1 MELFTY
7 KGISEGKYVEGDIEA
22 LNQDEASHKL
32 KEQKVI
38 ITNLARSKKKKGDEK
53 KKAKGKGG
61 GLSSL
66 FSGKKKPKTEDILI
80 FSKQFATMVKAGLP
94 ILEVLSMLR
103 DQLENPGMKEIIEDI
118 RKSLEGGVTLSKCF
132 DKYPQYFDN
141 VYVNLIK
148 AGEASGKLDVFLLK
162 IVDALEKKEKIKK
175 KIKSA
180 LMYPG
185 IMFSVAITVSA
196 FMLIKVVPVFAKMY
210 DGMGIALPKPTAVIM
225 AMSDFLRGTGGMILL
240 FGIIGFVFVF
250 RYLTTKNATFQYK
263 WHKQV
268 LKIPVFGDMILKSL
282 LARISLIL
290 GNLSAAGVNLLE
302 SLEIAKSVSNNVVVT
317 EALENVKKGVF
328 SGDTLTKLF
337 LKEPLFPPTFSQLIS
352 VGEQTGQLDEMFGS
366 VASYYEEEFD
376 TTVDNMSSLIE
387 PIMIVFM
394 GIMIGGLM
402 IAMYS
407 PIFNVG
413 ALIG

>member
-1 MELFTY
+1 MEAFTY
-7 KGISEGKYVEGDIEA
+7 KGIAEGKYVEGEIEA

-38 ITNLARSKKKKGDEK
+38 ITNLIKSKKKKADG
-53 KKAKGKGG
+53 KAKAKKGG

-66 FSGKKKPKTEDILI
+66 FSGKKKVKVEDVLI

-103 DQLENPGMKEIIEDI
+103 DQLENPGIKEIIEDI

-132 DKYPQYFDN
+132 EKYPQHFDTI
-141 VYVNLIK
+141 YVNMIK

-162 IVDALEKKEKIKK
+162 IVESLEKKEKIKK
-175 KIKSA
+175 KIKGA
-180 LMYPG
+180 LMYPS
-185 IMFSVAITVSA
+185 IMFTTAVLVSA
-196 FMLIKVVPVFAKMY
+196 IMLIKVVPVFAKMY
-210 DGMGIALPKPTAVIM
+210 EGMGVALPKPTEIIM
-225 AMSDFLRGTGGMILL
+225 SMSDFLRGTGGLVL
-240 FGIIGFVFVF
+240 FLSIVIFAVAFK
-250 RYLTTKNATFQYK
+250 YLTTKNEAIRFK

-268 LKIPVFGDMILKSL
+268 LKMPIFGDLILKSL
-282 LARISLIL
+282 LARISLIM

-302 SLEIAKSVSNNVVVT
+302 SLEIAKSVSTNVVVS

-352 VGEQTGQLDEMFGS
+352 VGEQTGQLDEMFNS

-376 TTVDNMSSLIE
+376 TAVDNMSTLIE

-394 GIMIGGLM
+394 GVMIGGLM

-413 ALIG
+413 SIIG

>member
-1 MELFTY
+1 MEAFTY
-7 KGISEGKYVEGDIEA
+7 KGIADGKYVEGDIEA
-22 LNQDEASHKL
+22 INQEEASHKL
-32 KEQKVI
+32 KEQKII
-38 ITNLARSKKKKGDEK
+38 ITNLIRSKKKKVETK
-53 KKAKGKGG
+53 AKAKGKG
-61 GLSSL
+61 
-66 FSGKKKPKTEDILI
+66 FSFRKPKVKVEDVLI

-94 ILEVLSMLR
+94 ILEVLAMLR
-103 DQLENPGMKEIIEDI
+103 DQLEGPAIKEVIEDI

-132 DKYPQYFDN
+132 EKYPQYFDN
-141 VYVNLIK
+141 VYCNLIK
-148 AGEASGKLDVFLLK
+148 AGEASGKLDVFLMK
-162 IVDALEKKEKIKK
+162 IVDALEKKEKIKN

-180 LMYPG
+180 LMYPA

-210 DGMGIALPKPTAVIM
+210 DGMGLDLPKPTAVIM
-225 AMSDFLRGTGGMILL
+225 SMSDFLRGTGGMVLL
-240 FGIIGFVFVF
+240 ISLISFFVAFK
-250 RYLTTKNATFQYK
+250 YLTAKNEKIKYR

-268 LKIPVFGDMILKSL
+268 LKLPVFGDLILKSL
-282 LARISLIL
+282 LARISLIM

-302 SLEIAKSVSNNVVVT
+302 SIEIAKSVSSNVVVS

-366 VASYYEEEFD
+366 VAMYYEEEFD
-376 TTVDNMSSLIE
+376 GAVDNMSSLIE

-394 GIMIGGLM
+394 GVMIGGLM

>member
-1 MELFTY
+1 MEAFTY
-7 KGISEGKYVEGDIEA
+7 KGISDGKYVDGEIEA
-22 LNQDEASHKL
+22 LNVDEASHKL
-32 KEQKVI
+32 KEQKII
-38 ITNLARSKKKKGDEK
+38 ITNIVRSSKKKKTEDKDKKKGKGLSLFGK
-53 KKAKGKGG
+53 KKAKV
-61 GLSSL
+61 
-66 FSGKKKPKTEDILI
+66 EDVLI

-94 ILEVLSMLR
+94 ILQVLGMLR
-103 DQLENPGMKEIIEDI
+103 DQIESPAMKDVIEDI

-132 DKYPQYFDN
+132 EKYPELFDN

-162 IVDALEKKEKIKK
+162 IVESLEKKENIKK

-180 LMYPG
+180 LMYPS
-185 IMFSVAITVSA
+185 IMFTVAIVVSA

-210 DGMGIALPKPTAVIM
+210 DGMGIQLPAATATIM
-225 AMSDFLRGTGGMILL
+225 SMSDFLRGTGGKILF
-240 FGIIGFVFVF
+240 FGIVGFIFLF
-250 RYLTTKNATFQYK
+250 KYLTAKNEKIKYA

-268 LKIPVFGDMILKSL
+268 LKLPIFGDMILKSM
-282 LARISLIL
+282 LARISLIM

-302 SLEIAKSVSNNVVVT
+302 SLEISKSVSTNVVVL
-317 EALENVKKGVF
+317 ESLENVKKGVF

-337 LKEPLFPPTFSQLIS
+337 LKDPLFPPTFAQLIS

-366 VASYYEEEFD
+366 VAKYYEAEFD
-376 TTVDNMSSLIE
+376 TTVDNLSSLIE

-394 GIMIGGLM
+394 GLMIGGLM

-413 ALIG
+413 ALVG

>member
-1 MELFTY
+1 MESFTY

-32 KEQKVI
+32 KEQKII
-38 ITNLARSKKKKGDEK
+38 ITNLIKSKKKKAEEK
-53 KKAKGKGG
+53 SKAKGKGG
-61 GLSSL
+61 GL
-66 FSGKKKPKTEDILI
+66 FSKFGGKKKPKVEDILI

-94 ILEVLSMLR
+94 ILEVLGMLR
-103 DQLENPGMKEIIEDI
+103 DQLENPGIKDIIEDI

-132 DKYPQYFDN
+132 EKYPEYFDN

-148 AGEASGKLDVFLLK
+148 AGEASGKLDVFLIK
-162 IVDALEKKEKIKK
+162 IVDSLEKKEKIKK
-175 KIKSA
+175 KIKGA

-225 AMSDFLRGTGGMILL
+225 AMSDFLRGTGGLIMLIS
-240 FGIIGFVFVF
+240 IIVFVVGF
-250 RYLTTKNATFQYK
+250 RYLTKNNATIQYK

-268 LKIPVFGDMILKSL
+268 LKLPVFGDMILKSL

-376 TTVDNMSSLIE
+376 GTVDNMSSLIE

-394 GIMIGGLM
+394 GLMIGGLM

>member
-1 MELFTY
+1 MEAFTY
-7 KGISEGKYVEGDIEA
+7 KGISAGKYVEGEIEA

-32 KEQKVI
+32 KEQKII
-38 ITNLARSKKKKGDEK
+38 ITNLIRAKKKKGEK
-53 KKAKGKGG
+53 KEKKGG
-61 GLSSL
+61 G
-66 FSGKKKPKTEDILI
+66 FSFGKKKVKVEDILI

-94 ILEVLSMLR
+94 ILEVLGMLR
-103 DQLENPGMKEIIEDI
+103 DQLEGPAIKEVIEDI

-162 IVDALEKKEKIKK
+162 IVESLEKKEKIKK
-175 KIKSA
+175 KIKGA

-185 IMFSVAITVSA
+185 IMFTVAITVSA
-196 FMLIKVVPVFAKMY
+196 FMLVKVVPVFAKMY

-240 FGIIGFVFVF
+240 FGSIGFIFTF
-250 RYLTTKNATFQYK
+250 RYLVAKNAAFKYK

-268 LKIPVFGDMILKSL
+268 LKLPVFGDMILKSL

-366 VASYYEEEFD
+366 VAAYYEEEFD
-376 TTVDNMSSLIE
+376 NTVDNMSSMIE

>member
-1 MELFTY
+1 MEAFTY
-7 KGISEGKYVEGDIEA
+7 KGISEGKYVDGEIEA
-22 LNQDEASHKL
+22 LNLDEASHKL
-32 KEQKVI
+32 KEQKII
-38 ITNLARSKKKKGDEK
+38 ITNIVRSSKKKKTEAKEKKKGKGLSLFGK
-53 KKAKGKGG
+53 KKAKV
-61 GLSSL
+61 
-66 FSGKKKPKTEDILI
+66 EDVLI

-94 ILEVLSMLR
+94 ILQVLGMLR
-103 DQLENPGMKEIIEDI
+103 DQIESPAMKDVIEDI

-132 DKYPQYFDN
+132 EKYPELFDN

-162 IVDALEKKEKIKK
+162 IVESLEKKENIKK

-180 LMYPG
+180 LMYPS
-185 IMFSVAITVSA
+185 IMFTVAVTVSA
-196 FMLIKVVPVFAKMY
+196 FMLVKVVPVFAKMY
-210 DGMGIALPKPTAVIM
+210 DGMGIELPAATATIM
-225 AMSDFLRGTGGMILL
+225 AMSDFLRGTGGKILL
-240 FGIIGFVFVF
+240 FGSIGFFFGF
-250 RYLTTKNATFQYK
+250 RYITSKNEKIKYA

-268 LKIPVFGDMILKSL
+268 LKLPIFGDMILKSM
-282 LARISLIL
+282 LARISLIM

-302 SLEIAKSVSNNVVVT
+302 SLEISKSVSTNVVVL
-317 EALENVKKGVF
+317 ESLENVKKGVF

-337 LKEPLFPPTFSQLIS
+337 LKDPLFPPTFSQLIS

-366 VASYYEEEFD
+366 VAKYYEAEFD
-376 TTVDNMSSLIE
+376 TTVDNLSALIE

>member
-1 MELFTY
+1 MESFAY
-7 KGISEGKYVEGDIEA
+7 KGISAGKYVEGDIEA
-22 LNQDEASHKL
+22 LNQEEASHKL

-38 ITNLARSKKKKGDEK
+38 ITSLIKTKKKSGEK
-53 KKAKGKGG
+53 KKAKSGG
-61 GLSSL
+61 
-66 FSGKKKPKTEDILI
+66 FSFGKKKVKPEEILI

-94 ILEVLSMLR
+94 ILEVLTMLR
-103 DQLENPGMKEIIEDI
+103 DQLESPAIKEIIEDI
-118 RKSLEGGVTLSKCF
+118 RKSLEGGITLSKCF
-132 DKYPQYFDN
+132 EKYPQYFDN

-148 AGEASGKLDVFLLK
+148 AGEASGKLDLFLLK
-162 IVDALEKKEKIKK
+162 IVDSLEKKEEIKK
-175 KIKSA
+175 KIKGA

-185 IMFSVAITVSA
+185 IMFTVAITVSA

-210 DGMGIALPKPTAVIM
+210 DGMGITLPKPTAVIM
-225 AMSDFLRGTGGMILL
+225 SMSDFLRGTGGLIMLIS
-240 FGIIGFVFVF
+240 IITFVVVFKYLTKKNAAF
-250 RYLTTKNATFQYK
+250 RYR

-268 LKIPVFGDMILKSL
+268 LKLPIFGDMILKSL

-302 SLEIAKSVSNNVVVT
+302 SLEIAKSVSNNDVVT

-352 VGEQTGQLDEMFGS
+352 VGEQTGQLDEMFSS

-407 PIFNVG
+407 PIFNVE